1 MVRRAGEGSASSG
14 AAGRRFTVSG
24 PRTAGPSGRQHG
36 QWRVSTEYIPR
47 WSVFLLAALSPDVRH
62 LPLFSGLS
70 RDSVQLHPF

>member
-1 MVRRAGEGSASSG
+1 MPPPSPAALQGTREGLRGRMYPVVRRAGEGSASSG

-47 WSVFLLAALSPDVRH
+47 WSV
-62 LPLFSGLS
+62 
-70 RDSVQLHPF
+70 